1 MLFQSQGVL
10 LMKKQ
15 RNEAVQALCF
25 ILPSMVLI
33 LTFSVLPILM
43 NGYISFTK
51 YNIILKPQWVGL
63 ANFSRM
69 FKDQYVW
76 AALKNTTLFTLF
88 TVPIQTFIS
97 LVFAAWIATNFQSR
111 YGRMVKS
118 ALFIPVIASAVLVGT
133 LWSLLL
139 SPRGPVNMVMQG
151 IGLDPINWLGGKL
164 SSLLSVGMVSVWKNI
179 GYFLVIF
186 YAGIMDIP
194 ASHYEAAK
202 VDGATVR
209 QQFFYIT
216 LPSLSSVTY
225 LVVTLGTIWSFQVFD
240 IVYTMTGG
248 GPGLSTVTL
257 VLTIYNAAFK
267 EYNMGYASAVAL
279 LMFVFVILIQA
290 LQKRLVRAGREG

>member
-1 MLFQSQGVL
+1 
-10 LMKKQ
+10 MKKQ

-25 ILPSMVLI
+25 VLPSLVLI

-43 NGYISFTK
+43 NGYISLTK
-51 YNIILKPQWVGL
+51 YNIIQKPQWVGL

-88 TVPIQTFIS
+88 TVPIQTFVS

-139 SPRGPVNMVMQG
+139 SPRGPVNMIMQG

-202 VDGATVR
+202 VDGATVW

>member
-1 MLFQSQGVL
+1 MFSQSQGVL

-25 ILPSMVLI
+25 VLPSLVLI

-43 NGYISFTK
+43 NGYISLTK
-51 YNIILKPQWVGL
+51 YNIIQKPQWVGL

-88 TVPIQTFIS
+88 TVPIQTFVS

-139 SPRGPVNMVMQG
+139 SPRGPVNMIMQG

-202 VDGATVR
+202 VDGATVW

>member
-1 MLFQSQGVL
+1 MKIRSKETTHAML
-10 LMKKQ
+10 
-15 RNEAVQALCF
+15 F
-25 ILPSMVLI
+25 ILPSLILI
-33 LTFSVLPILM
+33 LTFSVLPLLM
-43 NGYISFTK
+43 DVYFSFTK
-51 YNIILKPQWVGL
+51 YNIIQKPEWVGL
-63 ANFSRM
+63 NNFSRM

-88 TVPIQTFIS
+88 TVPVQTFIS
-97 LVFAAWIATNFQSR
+97 LIFAAWTAAHFQTR
-111 YGRMVKS
+111 FGRMVKS

-139 SPRGPVNMVMQG
+139 TPRGPMNTFLGFFG
-151 IGLDPINWLGGKL
+151 IEAINWLGGKT
-164 SSLLSVGMVSVWKNI
+164 SSLLSVSMVSIWKNI

-194 ASHYEAAK
+194 ISHYEAAK
-202 VDGATVR
+202 VDGATGW

-225 LVVTLGTIWSFQVFD
+225 LVITLGTIWSFQVFD

-279 LMFVFVILIQA
+279 LMFLFVILIQTV
-290 LQKRLVRAGREG
+290 QKQLVRSGRDD

>member
-1 MLFQSQGVL
+1 
-10 LMKKQ
+10 MKKQ

-25 ILPSMVLI
+25 VLPSLVLI

-51 YNIILKPQWVGL
+51 YNIIQKPQWVGL

-88 TVPIQTFIS
+88 TVPIQTFVS

-139 SPRGPVNMVMQG
+139 SPRGPVNMIMQG

-202 VDGATVR
+202 VDGATVW

-267 EYNMGYASAVAL
+267 EYNMGYASAVAP

>member
-1 MLFQSQGVL
+1 
-10 LMKKQ
+10 MKIH
-15 RNEAVQALCF
+15 RNEARHAMLF
-25 ILPSMVLI
+25 ILPSLLLLI
-33 LTFSVLPILM
+33 TFSVLPILM
-43 NGYISFTK
+43 DVYFSFTK
-51 YNIILKPQWVGL
+51 YNIIQKPELVGL

-76 AALKNTTLFTLF
+76 ASLKNTTLFTLF
-88 TVPIQTFIS
+88 TVPVQTVIS
-97 LVFAAWIATNFQSR
+97 LVFAAWIASHFQNR
-111 YGRMVKS
+111 YGRVVKS
-118 ALFIPVIASAVLVGT
+118 ALFIPVIASAVLIGT
-133 LWSLLL
+133 LWSMLLT
-139 SPRGPVNMVMQG
+139 PRGPVNTML
-151 IGLDPINWLGGKL
+151 GLLGMDTVNWLGGKT
-164 SSLLSVGMVSVWKNI
+164 SSLLSVSMVSVWKNI

-202 VDGATVR
+202 VDGATGL

-267 EYNMGYASAVAL
+267 EYNMGYA
-279 LMFVFVILIQA
+279 
-290 LQKRLVRAGREG
+290 

>member
-1 MLFQSQGVL
+1 ML
-10 LMKKQ
+10 
-15 RNEAVQALCF
+15 
-25 ILPSMVLI
+25 
-33 LTFSVLPILM
+33 LT
-43 NGYISFTK
+43 
-51 YNIILKPQWVGL
+51 
-63 ANFSRM
+63 
-69 FKDQYVW
+69 
-76 AALKNTTLFTLF
+76 
-88 TVPIQTFIS
+88 
-97 LVFAAWIATNFQSR
+97 
-111 YGRMVKS
+111 
-118 ALFIPVIASAVLVGT
+118 
-133 LWSLLL
+133 
-139 SPRGPVNMVMQG
+139 PRGPVNTMLG
-151 IGLDPINWLGGKL
+151 LLGLDTVNWLGGKI
-164 SSLLSVGMVSVWKNI
+164 SSLLSVSMVSVWKNI

-202 VDGATVR
+202 VDGATGL

-279 LMFVFVILIQA
+279 LMFLFVIIIQA
-290 LQKRLVRAGREG
+290 LQKSLVRTGREDS

>member
-1 MLFQSQGVL
+1 
-10 LMKKQ
+10 MKKQ

-25 ILPSMVLI
+25 VLPSLVLI

-51 YNIILKPQWVGL
+51 YNIIQKPQWVGL

-88 TVPIQTFIS
+88 TVPIQTFVS

-139 SPRGPVNMVMQG
+139 SPRGPVNMIMQG

-202 VDGATVR
+202 VDGATVW

>member
-1 MLFQSQGVL
+1 ML
-10 LMKKQ
+10 
-15 RNEAVQALCF
+15 F
-25 ILPSMVLI
+25 ILPSLLLLI
-33 LTFSVLPILM
+33 TFSVLPILM
-43 NGYISFTK
+43 DVYFSFTK
-51 YNIILKPQWVGL
+51 YNIIQKPEWVGL

-76 AALKNTTLFTLF
+76 ASLKNTTLFTLF
-88 TVPIQTFIS
+88 TVPVQTGIS
-97 LVFAAWIATNFQSR
+97 LVFAAWIASHFQNR
-111 YGRMVKS
+111 YGRVVKS

-133 LWSLLL
+133 LWSMLLT
-139 SPRGPVNMVMQG
+139 PRGPVNTMLG
-151 IGLDPINWLGGKL
+151 LLGLDTVNWLGGKI
-164 SSLLSVGMVSVWKNI
+164 SSLLSVSMVSVWKNI

-202 VDGATVR
+202 VDGATGL

-279 LMFVFVILIQA
+279 LMFLFVIIIQA
-290 LQKRLVRAGREG
+290 LQKSLVRTGREDS

>member
-1 MLFQSQGVL
+1 MFSQSQGVL

>member
-25 ILPSMVLI
+25 VLPSLVLI

>member
-1 MLFQSQGVL
+1 
-10 LMKKQ
+10 MKIH
-15 RNEAVQALCF
+15 RNEAKHAMLF
-25 ILPSMVLI
+25 ILPSLLLLI
-33 LTFSVLPILM
+33 TFSVLPILM
-43 NGYISFTK
+43 DVYFSFTK
-51 YNIILKPQWVGL
+51 YNIIQKPEWVGL

-76 AALKNTTLFTLF
+76 ASLKNTTLFTLF
-88 TVPIQTFIS
+88 TVPVQTGIS
-97 LVFAAWIATNFQSR
+97 LVFAAWIASHFQNR
-111 YGRMVKS
+111 YGRVVKS

-133 LWSLLL
+133 LWSMLLT
-139 SPRGPVNMVMQG
+139 PRGPVNTMLG
-151 IGLDPINWLGGKL
+151 LLGLDTVNWLGGKI
-164 SSLLSVGMVSVWKNI
+164 SSLLSVSMVSVWKNI

-202 VDGATVR
+202 VDGATGL

-279 LMFVFVILIQA
+279 LMFLFVIIIQA
-290 LQKRLVRAGREG
+290 LQKSLVRTGREDS

>member
-1 MLFQSQGVL
+1 M
-10 LMKKQ
+10 
-15 RNEAVQALCF
+15 CF
-25 ILPSMVLI
+25 ILPSLLLI

-43 NGYISFTK
+43 NVYISFTK
-51 YNIILKPQWVGL
+51 YNIIQEPQWVAF

-76 AALKNTTLFTLF
+76 ASLKNTTLFTLF
-88 TVPIQTFIS
+88 TVPIQTLVS
-97 LVFAAWIATNFQSR
+97 LVFAAWLASHFQSR

-139 SPRGPVNMVMQG
+139 SPRGPVNMILQT
-151 IGLDPINWLGGKL
+151 IGLTPINWLGGKL
-164 SSLLSVGMVSVWKNI
+164 SSLLSVGMVSIWKNI

-202 VDGATVR
+202 VDGATGW

-225 LVVTLGTIWSFQVFD
+225 LVITLGTIWSFQVFD

-279 LMFVFVILIQA
+279 LMFLFVILIQA
-290 LQKRLVRAGREG
+290 LQKQLVRAGREG

>member
-1 MLFQSQGVL
+1 
-10 LMKKQ
+10 MKKQ

-25 ILPSMVLI
+25 VLPSLVLI

-51 YNIILKPQWVGL
+51 YNIIQKPQWVGL

-88 TVPIQTFIS
+88 TVPIQTFVS

-139 SPRGPVNMVMQG
+139 SPRGPVNMIMQG

-202 VDGATVR
+202 VDGATVW
-209 QQFFYIT
+209 QQIFYIT

>member
-1 MLFQSQGVL
+1 
-10 LMKKQ
+10 MKKQ

-25 ILPSMVLI
+25 VLPSLVLI

-51 YNIILKPQWVGL
+51 YNIIQKPQWVGL

-88 TVPIQTFIS
+88 TVPIQTFVS

-139 SPRGPVNMVMQG
+139 SPRGPVNMIMQG

-202 VDGATVR
+202 VDGATDW

>member
-25 ILPSMVLI
+25 VLPSLVLI

-51 YNIILKPQWVGL
+51 YNIIQKPQWVGL

-88 TVPIQTFIS
+88 TVPIQTFVS

-139 SPRGPVNMVMQG
+139 SPRGPVNMIMQG

-202 VDGATVR
+202 VDGATVW

>member
-25 ILPSMVLI
+25 VLPSLVLI

-51 YNIILKPQWVGL
+51 YNIIQKPQWVGL

-88 TVPIQTFIS
+88 TVPIQTFVS

-139 SPRGPVNMVMQG
+139 SPRGPVNMIMQG

-202 VDGATVR
+202 VDGATDW